1 MKPLLIF
8 HDRTKIS
15 TKSDENGWAE
25 TRPSKMMQIKRS
37 EHSEFQLRRSCRG
50 RDSFPF
56 AFSSTRPLF
65 TSPRL
70 FSSPRLS
77 FLPSSSLRGK
87 QWRPLINFSRWLALF
102 VRRYGIFPL
111 RFSNRSSILNPSDSS
126 VLLFL
131 PNSLRLSSSDS
142 SALPTA
148 TCFPLCTRTVCAWA
162 VDSAARMGKR
172 ERERKREGGR
182 GRESERMQKTK
193 KKTGMDFFYS
203 GNARW
208 NMNMH

>member
-15 TKSDENGWAE
+15 TKSNENGGAD
-25 TRPSKMMQIKRS
+25 TRLSKMMQIKRS

-131 PNSLRLSSSDS
+131 PNSLRLSFSDS

-162 VDSAARMGKR
+162 VDSAARMGKNMR
-172 ERERKREGGR
+172 EKEKGKEREEGGGRARECRKRR
-182 GRESERMQKTK
+182 KRREWTFSIPGTLV
-193 KKTGMDFFYS
+193 GI
-203 GNARW
+203 
-208 NMNMH
+208 